1 MPKWTAE
8 QQAAIDARDCNLLVA
23 AAAGSGKTAV
33 LVERILQLIIKDGVD
48 LDRLLVVTFTNA
60 AAGEMRERI
69 GSALV
74 KAIDD
79 ISEGSGQGNE
89 NNESKNSD
97 INVSK
102 DSEIDGEH
110 LRRQLNLL
118 TKASISTLH
127 SFCIR
132 VIRKYFHVID
142 LDPGFRIGDETECSL
157 LKLEVIED
165 LFESEY
171 EKASDDFL
179 GLVER
184 FSDNRQDAAL
194 QELVLRL
201 YSFIQSKPFPQ
212 EWLEERVQDFA
223 KDIHQLE
230 DSPWAQ
236 ALLSTIEMET
246 QGIIDMLQEALSL
259 CQRPYG
265 PIPYQEN
272 LLDDLQQMNDILI
285 SAAKKNLQACSN
297 VYQQTKFSK
306 LKSCRKGEVD
316 ENLKDRAKDLRDQ
329 AKKALSNLG
338 GWVLSKGLEQS
349 VSQLNELYP
358 YMQCLCDLVLEFDRQ
373 FGVKKQEK
381 GIIDFNDLEHFAL
394 DILQHDQVAEELQD
408 SYDYIFIDEYQDSN
422 LVQDTI
428 LSYVR
433 KKDNM
438 FMVGDVKQSIYRFR
452 LADPT
457 IFLEKYDS
465 YKNGDEQVD
474 RRIDLNKNFRSRP
487 YILDG
492 VNYLFE
498 HLMST
503 QFGELEYD
511 DKAALYPGLT
521 DDYPIENQNI
531 ELHLVEKVVDEDEEL
546 DPDIEDLSDVE
557 VEATIAADRIQK
569 LIGTEIYDAK
579 KEEYRKL
586 DYSDIVVL
594 LRSTKMQAPVYQ
606 EVFTAKGI
614 PVYADSNTGYFEA
627 QEVKTIVA
635 LLKVIDNKLQD
646 IPLLTVMRSP
656 IGGFNADDMIL
667 IRTKGKSKAFYQ
679 AVDEYMTKQEDELA
693 KRLHLFFNKI
703 EGWQK
708 AARYL
713 PMEDFIW
720 KLYRESCYYAYVSVM
735 PGGTQRQAN
744 LRLLLERARQ
754 FQQTSIRGLF
764 QFIRF
769 IDSLQSSS
777 GDMGVAKTLGEN
789 ENVLRIMS
797 IHKSKGLEFPVVVLS
812 GLGKQF
818 NLTDTN
824 ASILFHKDLGLGPK
838 YVNPD
843 TRQTCDTI
851 AKTSMK
857 QVIRLESLSEEMRV
871 FYVALTRAKDRLILI
886 GSARDLQ
893 KTAGRWAKP
902 ISPYSLSKGKNY
914 LDWIG
919 PILMRHP
926 DGHPMRNM
934 LEEDFDQV
942 LWNHDSS
949 WQVEFHGRGEVTAF
963 HREEAK
969 ARNEFL
975 IRLQNPE
982 NSIGEIIQKQKTMAV
997 ASIKDSKDLE
1007 SNLDCGAISNK
1018 VVSSEI
1024 ENKIAK
1030 KVENEA
1036 IRLSGMIDE
1045 RFSWEY
1051 PYKYAVNIPS
1061 KMTVTE
1067 IRKLQSLRGAQL
1079 LQEAEELIP
1088 SFINPSPGLRARP
1101 AFLEGSKR
1109 FTAAEKGT
1117 IVHFILQH
1125 LELDKAETQEDI
1137 LQQIENMI
1145 KRELLT
1151 EDEAQVANMNQIY
1164 GFINSE
1170 TGQRIC
1176 NATQVYREVPFNLRK
1191 KSHQLMENLQANDD
1205 TLLIQGVIDCF
1216 FEEEGQ
1222 WVLVDYKTDYVD
1234 SSDKLL
1240 QLKERYRIQMDL
1252 YTEALEQITGKQV
1265 KERVLYLLS
1274 INQAVR
1280 M

>member
-1 MPKWTAE
+1 MPKWTVE
-8 QQAAIDARDCNLLVA
+8 QQAAIDARNCNLLVA

-33 LVERILQLIIKDGVD
+33 LVERILQLIIKDRVD

-69 GSALV
+69 GSALM

-79 ISEGSGQGNE
+79 TVDGNGQASE
-89 NNESKNSD
+89 
-97 INVSK
+97 K
-102 DSEIDGEH
+102 DSDH

-132 VIRKYFHVID
+132 IIRKYFHIID

-157 LKLEVIED
+157 LKIEVIEE
-165 LFESEY
+165 LFEAQY
-171 EKASDDFL
+171 EKASEDFL

-184 FSDNRQDAAL
+184 YSDNRQDAAL

-201 YSFIQSKPFPQ
+201 HSFIQSKPFPQ

-223 KDIHQLE
+223 KDINQLE
-230 DSPWAQ
+230 NSPWAQ
-236 ALLSTIEMET
+236 ALLSTIKMET
-246 QGIIDMLQEALSL
+246 QGVIDMLQEALSL

-265 PIPYQEN
+265 PLPYQEN
-272 LLDDLQQMNDILI
+272 IMDDLQQMNDILM
-285 SAAKKNLQACSN
+285 SAAKKNLQACSK
-297 VYQQTKFSK
+297 YYEQTKFSK
-306 LKSCRKGEVD
+306 LKSCRKGEAD
-316 ENLKDRAKDLRDQ
+316 ETLKERVKDLRDK
-329 AKKALSNLG
+329 AKEAWKGLG
-338 GWVLSKGLEQS
+338 GGILTKGLEQS

-358 YMQCLCDLVLEFDRQ
+358 YMQCLCDLVLEFHRQ
-373 FGVKKQEK
+373 FAAKKQEK
-381 GIIDFNDLEHFAL
+381 GIIDFNDLEHYAL
-394 DILQHDQVAEELQD
+394 DILKNEQVAEELQD

-428 LSYVR
+428 LGYIR
-433 KKDNM
+433 KNDNM

-457 IFLEKYDS
+457 IFLDKYDT
-465 YKNGDEQVD
+465 YKAGEGQVD
-474 RRIDLNKNFRSRP
+474 RRIDLNRNFRSRP

-498 HLMST
+498 HLMSA

-511 DKAALYPGLT
+511 DTAALYPGLT
-521 DDYPIENQNI
+521 DEHPNENQKI
-531 ELHLVEKVVDEDEEL
+531 ELHLIEKALDDDEEL
-546 DPDIEDLSDVE
+546 DPEIEDLSDVE
-557 VEATIAADRIQK
+557 VEAAIAADRIQK
-569 LIGTEIYDAK
+569 LIGTELYDAK
-579 KEEYRKL
+579 KEEYRKV
-586 DYSDIVVL
+586 DYSDIVLL

-606 EVFTAKGI
+606 EVFTARGI

-656 IGGFNADDMIL
+656 IGGFNADDMII
-667 IRTKGKSKAFYQ
+667 IRTKGKGKTFYQ
-679 AVDEYMTKQEDELA
+679 AVFEYMNNQEDELA
-693 KRLHLFFNKI
+693 HRLNSFFNKI

-708 AARYL
+708 ASRYL

-720 KLYRESCYYAYVSVM
+720 KLYRESGYFAYVSVM

-764 QFIRF
+764 QFTRF
-769 IDSLQSSS
+769 IDSLQNSS

-812 GLGKQF
+812 GLGKLF
-818 NLTDTN
+818 NLSDTN

-851 AKTSMK
+851 AKSSMK

-871 FYVALTRAKDRLILI
+871 LYVALTRAKDRLILI
-886 GSARDLQ
+886 GSCSDLQ

-902 ISPYSLSKGKNY
+902 VSAYSLSKGRSY

-926 DGHPMRNM
+926 AGNSLRN
-934 LEEDFDQV
+934 LLDEDFDQA
-942 LWNHDSS
+942 LWNHNSR
-949 WQVEFHGRGEVTAF
+949 WQIEFHGRGEVTAY

-969 ARNEFL
+969 SRSEFML
-975 IRLQNPE
+975 RLQNPE
-982 NSIGEIIQKQKTMAV
+982 KTITELIQKQKA
-997 ASIKDSKDLE
+997 
-1007 SNLDCGAISNK
+1007 NK
-1018 VVSSEI
+1018 TQEYREVRECMVGDI
-1024 ENKIAK
+1024 L
-1030 KVENEA
+1030 KVEDET
-1036 IRLSGMIDE
+1036 RLDYTASSGVGNRWEDEVKRLRGIIDE

-1051 PYKYAVNIPS
+1051 PYRYAVNIPS
-1061 KMTVTE
+1061 KMSVTE
-1067 IRKLQSLRGAQL
+1067 IRKLQSLRGTQL
-1079 LQEAEELIP
+1079 LEDTEEFIS
-1088 SFINPSPGLRARP
+1088 SFIDQSPGLRTRP

-1109 FTAAEKGT
+1109 FTAAERGT

-1125 LELDKAETQEDI
+1125 LDLDKAMTEEGI
-1137 LQQIENMI
+1137 LKQIEDMVA
-1145 KRELLT
+1145 RELLT
-1151 EDEAQVANMNQIY
+1151 EEEAQAANMKQIN
-1164 GFINSE
+1164 GFLNSE
-1170 TGQRIC
+1170 IGQRIR
-1176 NATQVYREVPFNLRK
+1176 NAAQVFREHPFNLRK
-1191 KSHQLMENLQANDD
+1191 KSHELMETLQANED

-1222 WVLVDYKTDYVD
+1222 WVLVDYKTDYVG
-1234 SSDKLL
+1234 SGEMLL